1 MYAPCIR
8 LEIKYLSL
16 SISITFAKAPE
27 WPRPVISANCKQAIT
42 QLLGVTPLINW
53 SATNAILHLYMPL
66 ERTPFEKVLFK
77 LALPK
82 RHGWV
87 GPKPCKCGFWL
98 VFKEYTPLQH
108 GCVNQD
114 VDNRQQSV
122 TSSSQELPGKNVTC
136 HLNHYILLLG
146 AECRLHAEY

>member
-1 MYAPCIR
+1 MRKTIIHPTNPPTHSPTKVLWEPHICA
-8 LEIKYLSL
+8 
-16 SISITFAKAPE
+16 ITFAKAPE

-53 SATNAILHLYMPL
+53 SATNAILHFYIPL
-66 ERTPFEKVLFK
+66 ERRPFEKVLFK

-122 TSSSQELPGKNVTC
+122 TSSSQELPGKSVTC
-136 HLNHYILLLG
+136 HLD
-146 AECRLHAEY
+146 